1 MLQDPATKSQPASWA
16 SHPAWRPL
24 SALCCN
30 RRRDDVQRHHDTIA
44 RTLIDRYT
52 AMASCKPPAATH
64 AEDCAAAAWL
74 PPKQLPPPTAKA
86 ALGCCGRSSA
96 TRCSGRLSGRHGD
109 VGVLLQQV
117 AAPQVSHSP
126 QGPHSAVANQLPGL
140 HRSPS
145 STAERRTC
153 WEKEHGPQECAT
165 AHSWEALRRCSLR
178 KMSTT
183 ANSTAHISPQTPQ
196 HCAVACHNKISP

>member
-126 QGPHSAVANQLPGL
+126 QGPHSTVANQLPGL

-145 STAERRTC
+145 STV
-153 WEKEHGPQECAT
+153 ECRPRLGSV
-165 AHSWEALRRCSLR
+165 HPCCSLSAR
-178 KMSTT
+178 APRAICKRMSTT
-183 ANSTAHISPQTPQ
+183 AHTTKTWVATQTATL
-196 HCAVACHNKISP
+196 C